1 MVLGPARP
9 KAPVRFQVRL
19 NGVVPGDDCGFDTT
33 ADGMGEVHE
42 PRMFQLIRQKK
53 AVTDATFEIE
63 FLDPGVKAFSFTF
76 G

>member
-1 MVLGPARP
+1 
-9 KAPVRFQVRL
+9 
-19 NGVVPGDDCGFDTT
+19 
-33 ADGMGEVHE
+33 MGEVLE
-42 PRMFQLIRQKK
+42 PRMYQLIRQKR